1 MPLPLALEPRMPAVP
16 RPRPVPRV
24 VLRLVCGLALR
35 ETDRLV
41 TDALLLVLAACDAL
55 AAARCDCAL

>member
-1 MPLPLALEPRMPAVP
+1 MPLPLALDTRMPAVP

-24 VLRLVCGLALR
+24 VLRLVCGLDLR
-35 ETDRLV
+35 ELDRLV
-41 TDALLLVLAACDAL
+41 TDVLLLALAACAAL